1 VIIRVKIDAEDRLGR
16 KPVSEIVIS
25 STTRGKRSTN
35 DYRVQLTVPDGTET
49 PEATILG
56 HVEDHGV
63 YALVRK
69 ALSVLGPQI
78 ELINHKKENEEN
90 G

>member
-1 VIIRVKIDAEDRLGR
+1 MN
-16 KPVSEIVIS
+16 
-25 STTRGKRSTN
+25 RGKRATN
-35 DYRVQLTVPDGTET
+35 DYRVQLNVSDGTVT
-49 PEATILG
+49 PEAKILG
-56 HVEDHGV
+56 HIEDHGV

-78 ELINHKKENEEN
+78 ELIAHKKENEEN